1 MKRLVLLVGAFAS
14 VPIALAGVFEME
26 GILVFILLGPLMLLI
41 WRLSGVA
48 VPHLAW
54 VSWIVSVALL
64 AITVTAALVTMN
76 VRGAGPELT
85 WYLAVLLVAY
95 EIAVLLTIIGSIWNV
110 VRQVKAFRGSPPPA

>member
-1 MKRLVLLVGAFAS
+1 MKRLLVLVGAIAT

-54 VSWIVSVALL
+54 VSWIVAVALL
-64 AITVTAALVTMN
+64 AITVTVAVMTMN
-76 VRGAGPELT
+76 ARGTDPELT

-95 EIAVLLTIIGSIWNV
+95 EIAVLLTITGSIWNV
-110 VRQVKAFRGSPPPA
+110 VRHIKVFRGPAPTA

>member
-1 MKRLVLLVGAFAS
+1 MKRSLVLIAAIAS

-26 GILVFILLGPLMLLI
+26 GILVFILLGPLMLLT

-64 AITVTAALVTMN
+64 AITVTAAIVTMN
-76 VRGAGPELT
+76 ARGSGPELT

-95 EIAVLLTIIGSIWNV
+95 EIAVLLTIIGSIWNA
-110 VRQVKAFRGSPPPA
+110 VRQVKVFRGSPPTA